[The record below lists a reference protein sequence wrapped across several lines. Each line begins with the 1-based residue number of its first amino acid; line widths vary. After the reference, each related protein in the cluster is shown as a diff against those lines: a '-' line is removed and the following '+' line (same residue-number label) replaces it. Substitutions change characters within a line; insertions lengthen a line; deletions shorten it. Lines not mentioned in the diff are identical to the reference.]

1 MRHGR
6 NDRPRGN
13 DRGNL
18 HSTDEGTVMAWEDI
32 DPPAKAGRGEYI
44 AIATWKRGGLGV
56 VLSPELT
63 KRLKIAKGSAARL
76 AVNLDG
82 HQLRIT
88 LGTGK
93 FRFGQLKGASVVRFG
108 TVKGLFL
115 HKGKHLVDWSEAN
128 TGDGLALILDLPEH
142 KPLAADDGME
152 RAPVTPART
161 VLLNGGEAKPQPHP
175 APPRQVPASLAPR
188 NAHGQPVSRANDP
201 RYQIPGAR

>member
-1 MRHGR
+1 M
-6 NDRPRGN
+6 
-13 DRGNL
+13 
-18 HSTDEGTVMAWEDI
+18 VWEDI

-76 AVNLDG
+76 AVNLEG

-93 FRFGQLKGASVVRFG
+93 FRFGQLKGASVIRFG

-115 HKGKHLVDWSEAN
+115 HKGKHLVDWSETN

-142 KPLAADDGME
+142 KPIAAEDMPREVLHRQGTSVGKTDTY
-152 RAPVTPART
+152 TP
-161 VLLNGGEAKPQPHP
+161 P
-175 APPRQVPASLAPR
+175 AQPRQAPASLAPR
-188 NAHGQPVSRANDP
+188 NARGQPVSRANDP